1 MDASEETRT
10 LAIIDLGS
18 NSFHMMISRVEGQRV
33 TVLDRVREPV
43 RLRLG
48 LGEDGSLSE
57 EAQARALACLSR
69 FAQRLRG
76 IDQIRVV
83 GTNTLRRTK
92 NPTPFLRKIE
102 ALLKTPVDVIG
113 GREEARLIYLG
124 VASSLPPSDL
134 RNFVVDIG
142 GGSTEFI
149 IGRGMEHM
157 ARETRPMGC
166 VAFTMDHFPDG
177 VPTKKRLAKAVLSVA
192 QELEGFQQLFHRSQW
207 DRCIGSSG
215 TIKAIGAVLQG
226 LGQGT
231 QITPAG
237 LEQILAKLKWNV
249 PLTKNSLPGLRED
262 RVPVFLGG
270 LAVLKGVFDFFGI
283 ERMEISANSM
293 REGLLLDAL
302 GRDQHTDPRQ
312 TTVNHLM
319 RFYNV
324 DRDQAY
330 RVRQT
335 ALALFPQV
343 MGEYFKR
350 REEMRLLLCWAA
362 ELHEMGMAVAHS
374 GYHKHGAYIIQNG
387 DLEGFS
393 QVEQSRL
400 AFLVLNHRKRLKA
413 EALPFGAEPEWPLV
427 MILRLAYLLNREH
440 VEFTLPDIAINL
452 HKKTIELFI
461 DRTWLQARP
470 MTCLDLEQ
478 EQRYWRRI
486 DYTLAVNGATVP

>member
-1 MDASEETRT
+1 MEAPDEMRT

-18 NSFHMMISRVEGQRV
+18 NSFHMMISRLEGTRV

-43 RLRLG
+43 RLRMG
-48 LGEDGSLSE
+48 LREDGSLTE
-57 EAQARALACLSR
+57 EAQERALACLSR
-69 FAQRLRG
+69 FEQRLRG
-76 IDQIRVV
+76 VDQIRVV
-83 GTNTLRRTK
+83 GTNTLRRAK
-92 NPTPFLRKIE
+92 DPTPFLRRIE

-124 VASSLPPSDL
+124 VASSLAPSNL
-134 RNFVVDIG
+134 RNFVIDIG

-149 IGRGMEHM
+149 IGRGMEHLV
-157 ARETRPMGC
+157 RETRPIGC
-166 VAFTMDHFPDG
+166 VAYAMDHFPDM
-177 VPTKKRLAKAVLSVA
+177 VPTKKRLAKATLSVA
-192 QELEGFQQLFHRSQW
+192 QELEGYQQLLHRSQW

-226 LGQGT
+226 LGESGE
-231 QITPAG
+231 ITPAG
-237 LEQILAKLKWNV
+237 LDLILSKIKWNA
-249 PLTKNSLPGLRED
+249 PLTKSSLPGLRED

-270 LAVLKGVFDFFGI
+270 FAVLKGIFDIFGI
-283 ERMEISANSM
+283 ERMEISPNSM

-312 TTVNHLM
+312 ATVNHLM

-324 DRDQAY
+324 DRDQAM

-335 ALALFPQV
+335 ALALFPHV
-343 MGEYFKR
+343 MGEYFRR

-362 ELHEMGMAVAHS
+362 ELHELGMAVAHS
-374 GYHKHGAYIIQNG
+374 GYHKHGAYILQNG
-387 DLEGFS
+387 DLDGFS

-413 EALPFGAEPEWPLV
+413 DALPYGTEPEWPLV
-427 MILRLAYLLNREH
+427 MVLRLAYLLNREH
-440 VEFTLPDIAINL
+440 VDFDLPDIAINF
-452 HKKTIELFI
+452 HKKSIELFI
-461 DRTWLQARP
+461 DRAWLNSRP
-470 MTCLDLEQ
+470 MTRLDLES

-486 DYTLAVNGATVP
+486 DYSFAVNGATVS